1 MQVIFVDDER
11 RVLTAVERAL
21 MVLDRDWECRFAN
34 SAQEALAMLAERPAD
49 VVVSDMRMPFMDGAE
64 LLQRVREQW
73 PATIRII
80 LSGQSDSDAT
90 LRMLDVAHQ
99 FVAKPCDNAV
109 LLGAVESAV
118 DLRSLLQDSSV
129 VDLVGRI
136 SRLPAAPTV
145 FMELCKL
152 IADPGS
158 DSRHISKLLGSDPA
172 LSAKILQLA
181 NSAYFAGHSS
191 IHDVGNA
198 ISRLGLDSVRLLVL
212 ASQVFANGAGDP
224 AIDDLQ
230 HRALLASRL
239 AVRIAGRAGPSST
252 GALLA
257 HVGLTIA
264 EIRNADHP
272 EPTTRCDTPA
282 HAAVGAYLLGLWGL
296 PLDIVDA
303 VARHHQPGRSVP
315 AGFGTAGVV
324 HVATALANQEEP
336 DLDYLEQ
343 VGVLDHW
350 PEWQAVCESTEE
362 QSDE

>member
-90 LRMLDVAHQ
+90 LRMLDLAHQ
-99 FVAKPCDNAV
+99 FV
-109 LLGAVESAV
+109 
-118 DLRSLLQDSSV
+118 
-129 VDLVGRI
+129 
-136 SRLPAAPTV
+136 
-145 FMELCKL
+145 
-152 IADPGS
+152 
-158 DSRHISKLLGSDPA
+158 
-172 LSAKILQLA
+172 
-181 NSAYFAGHSS
+181 
-191 IHDVGNA
+191 
-198 ISRLGLDSVRLLVL
+198 
-212 ASQVFANGAGDP
+212 ANGAGDP

-257 HVGLTIA
+257 
-264 EIRNADHP
+264 
-272 EPTTRCDTPA
+272 
-282 HAAVGAYLLGLWGL
+282 
-296 PLDIVDA
+296 
-303 VARHHQPGRSVP
+303 
-315 AGFGTAGVV
+315 
-324 HVATALANQEEP
+324 
-336 DLDYLEQ
+336 
-343 VGVLDHW
+343 
-350 PEWQAVCESTEE
+350 
-362 QSDE
+362 